1 MSGPRTRVSKSIVGE
16 REQAAVAAVIAR
28 GYLGTGQETQQFEQ
42 ELAAYLGGQRPV
54 TCVSTGTA
62 AVHLAVQACG
72 IGPGDE
78 VIVPSLT
85 FVASFQAIS
94 ATGATPIPC
103 EIDPS
108 TCTIDV
114 ADAAPRINA
123 RTRAIMPVHYA
134 SGMGRLDEVYELAQ
148 RKGLRVI
155 EDAAHAFGCAYKR
168 RKVGSFGDVVCF
180 SFDGIKNI
188 TSGEGGA
195 VVTSDQTVRRHVE
208 DARMLGVRRD
218 TEQRYQAKRSWEFD
232 VAHQGFRYHMS
243 DVMAAIGRVQ
253 LTRLEGEF
261 KPRRMALAARYRSLL
276 AEVPGVMLLKMV
288 ADEVVP
294 HIFPVRIL
302 GGARDAVRQALA
314 EQGIETGIHY
324 KPNHLLTLY
333 GALRGSL
340 PVTESIYE
348 ELLSLPLHPG
358 VTADEQSDIVRI
370 LTTTLA
376 TSLAGGS
383 LGRLGP

>member
-1 MSGPRTRVSKSIVGE
+1 VSGTRIRASKSVVGE
-16 REQAAVAAVIAR
+16 REQTAVAAVIAR
-28 GYLGTGQETQQFEQ
+28 GYLGTGQETQKFEQ
-42 ELAAYLGGQRPV
+42 ELADYLGGQRPV

-94 ATGATPIPC
+94 ATGATPVPC

-114 ADAAPRINA
+114 EDAAARITT

-148 RKGLRVI
+148 RQGLRVI
-155 EDAAHAFGCAYKR
+155 EDAAHAFGCTYKG
-168 RKVGSFGDVVCF
+168 RKVGSFGDISCF

-195 VVTSDQTVRRHVE
+195 VVTVDAAVRRRVE
-208 DARMLGVRRD
+208 DARLLGVERD
-218 TEQRYQAKRSWEFD
+218 TEQRYQSKRSWEFD
-232 VAHQGFRYHMS
+232 VTHQGYRCHMS

-261 KPRRMALAARYRSLL
+261 KPRRMALAARYRALL
-276 AEVPGVMLLKMV
+276 AGVPGVIPLSTV
-288 ADEVVP
+288 GDEVVP
-294 HIFPVRIL
+294 HIFPVRIT
-302 GGARDAVRQALA
+302 GGLRDAVRQALA
-314 EQGIETGIHY
+314 DKGIETGIHY
-324 KPNHLLTLY
+324 KPNHLLSYY
-333 GALRGSL
+333 GARKGSL
-340 PVTESIYE
+340 PVTEAVYD
-348 ELLSLPLHPG
+348 ELLSLPLHPD
-358 VTADEQSDIVRI
+358 VNETDQAEIVDVI
-370 LTTTLA
+370 A
-376 TSLAGGS
+376 AVVAGA
-383 LGRLGP
+383 RV